1 MALSMSGYKGKV
13 VLHWHSDILKQRV
26 LLKMYKPLQK
36 WLIGRADIIVGT
48 SPVYVKESPFLQH
61 VQDKITYLPIGV
73 SPMLPMPGASETLHG
88 RYPGK
93 KIVFTLGR
101 LVEYKG
107 YESLIEAAKELGDGY
122 VVLIGGTGPLKEKLQ
137 RKIAELGLTERV
149 KLLGYLRDEEV
160 PLYFNGCDL
169 FCLSSVMKTEAFG
182 IVQIEAMSCG
192 KPVVATKIPHS
203 GVSWVNEDGVSGL
216 NAEPGDAVSLA
227 NCIRGVLEDKDTY
240 ARFCQGARTRYE
252 QFFTQEKM
260 IDKCVGIYERVMGE
274 R

>member
-1 MALSMSGYKGKV
+1 
-13 VLHWHSDILKQRV
+13 
-26 LLKMYKPLQK
+26 
-36 WLIGRADIIVGT
+36 
-48 SPVYVKESPFLQH
+48 
-61 VQDKITYLPIGV
+61 
-73 SPMLPMPGASETLHG
+73 
-88 RYPGK
+88 
-93 KIVFTLGR
+93 
-101 LVEYKG
+101 
-107 YESLIEAAKELGDGY
+107 
-122 VVLIGGTGPLKEKLQ
+122 
-137 RKIAELGLTERV
+137 
-149 KLLGYLRDEEV
+149 
-160 PLYFNGCDL
+160 
-169 FCLSSVMKTEAFG
+169 MKTEAFG